1 MLCNSVGT
9 IDNEYRGEIMVSL
22 RLTRSKD
29 KAKIYQIGDKFAQ
42 IVLEKVEPTVVW
54 QEVEELSESIRGD
67 GGHGSSGK

>member
-29 KAKIYQIGDKFAQ
+29 KAKIYQIGDKIAQ
-42 IVLEKVEPTVVW
+42 IILEKVEPTVVW
-54 QEVEELSESIRGD
+54 QEVEELSESIRGE